1 MATVYKQVADLLAKQ
16 TFDII
21 ESDGG
26 WPDVNWLIAN
36 ELLRDYDDFIRH
48 KSIDGLVAQIKNCLG
63 HSIDFCENTLRV
75 NLYRGNTDG
84 GKGKRLEFITPNPE
98 YKRAKE
104 QDYQRMKRGLERKIL
119 KCTRDVARRLPEI
132 GAQQLVEEGR
142 LLMENSLSS

>member
-1 MATVYKQVADLLAKQ
+1 MATIYKQVAELLAKQ
-16 TFDII
+16 TFDLD

-48 KSIDGLVAQIKNCLG
+48 KSIDGMVAQIKNCLC
-63 HSIDFCENTLRV
+63 HSIDYCENTLRV
-75 NLYRGNTDG
+75 NLFRGNTEA
-84 GKGKRLEFITPNPE
+84 GKGKRIAFITPDPE

-104 QDYQRMKRGLERKIL
+104 QDYQRMWRRLERQIIKS
-119 KCTRDVARRLPEI
+119 TRDVERRLPEI
-132 GAQQLVEEGR
+132 GAQRLIEEGR